1 MKILL
6 RALVVFVLSVV
17 IASVYEYR
25 PNASLLNT
33 VFTVSGIMFSVGLG
47 LIVSFS
53 PDGVRNSSYLQR
65 IRKNINNVKNSF
77 FVEFFIVVL
86 CYVLST
92 LPLPLNGIIFIWKIK
107 INLPLFFSIQI
118 LLSIFYFAINFLSIQ
133 KLKNELFDRVLG
145 EKDKQN

>member
-1 MKILL
+1 M
-6 RALVVFVLSVV
+6 LSVI
-17 IASVYEYR
+17 IASVYEYQ

-33 VFTVSGIMFSVGLG
+33 IFTVSGIMFSVGLG

-77 FVEFFIVVL
+77 FVEFFVVVL

-92 LPLPLNGIIFIWKIK
+92 LSLPLNGIIVVWKVK

-133 KLKNELFDRVLG
+133 KLKNELFDRVLD
-145 EKDKQN
+145 EKNKQN